1 MKTQP
6 KVIFEI
12 SEKAHIDEKIVLM
25 KDKYFIKESKSIN
38 KS

>member
-12 SEKAHIDEKIVLM
+12 SEKAHIDKEILLM
-25 KDKYFIKESKSIN
+25 KDTYFIKESKSIN